1 MVPMNAE
8 LLQRVR
14 RIHAALC
21 STEET
26 DPEKLRAPVI
36 ETDKI
41 KAVFQDFRG
50 GLSDEQLL
58 NHAHAKIH
66 NIANLRNHLRRWAEQ
81 NGKDAKKVDE
91 SLRQSFELQVI
102 TDLSNNDK
110 HGYPPRDGG
119 RSGRCPK
126 LIQVNR
132 VMRLATKP
140 EAGST
145 IGMTLRADGTPAF
158 FGDGNAKAVI
168 TGDVV
173 DKDHDRIGDIYK
185 IASKAVH
192 AWEALLTEFKVDTG
206 TGGT

>member
-1 MVPMNAE
+1 MVPMDAE

-14 RIHAALC
+14 RIYAAVR

-26 DPEKLRAPVI
+26 DPKELRATVI
-36 ETDKI
+36 ETDKL
-41 KAVFQDFRG
+41 KAVFQDFRN
-50 GLSDEQLL
+50 GLSDEQLV
-58 NHAHAKIH
+58 NYAHAMIH
-66 NIANLRNHLRRWAEQ
+66 NIANLRDHLKRWAAQ
-81 NGKDAKKVDE
+81 TGKDKKLVDE
-91 SLRQSFELQVI
+91 RLRQSFELQTI

-140 EAGST
+140 KAGST
-145 IGMTLRADGTPAF
+145 IGMTLGADGTPSF

-168 TGDVV
+168 TGDVI
-173 DKDHDRIGDIYK
+173 DKDHNRIGDLHE
-185 IASKAVH
+185 IASKAVQ
-192 AWEALLTEFKVDTG
+192 AWEALLTEFNVDTG
-206 TGGT
+206 TPET